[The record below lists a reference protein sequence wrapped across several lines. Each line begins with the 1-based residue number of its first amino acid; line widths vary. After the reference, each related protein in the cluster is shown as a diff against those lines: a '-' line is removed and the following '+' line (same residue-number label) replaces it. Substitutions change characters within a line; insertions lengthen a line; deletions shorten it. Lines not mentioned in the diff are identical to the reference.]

1 MNNAGVRVCIKLR
14 RPQFHTPEIIDQ
26 GKDRCRVCID
36 VCFDLHTRVAGQ
48 DQPDKDQQDNKTG
61 SSVKKF
67 LHDVFVFDRGARLFH
82 STMPG

>member
-1 MNNAGVRVCIKLR
+1 
-14 RPQFHTPEIIDQ
+14 
-26 GKDRCRVCID
+26 
-36 VCFDLHTRVAGQ
+36 VAGQ